1 MSAPFLRVLDSPQ
14 ELAREAAREVVEL
27 LGAALRERGRARLV
41 LAGGSTP
48 RALYRE
54 LAAEPLRSRLDWTRV
69 ECFFGDERCV
79 PPEDERSNYRM
90 ARESLLDP
98 LELDAR
104 AVHRMRGELGPEAGA
119 REYERELERSF
130 GAQPAR
136 FDLILLGLGA
146 DGHTASLFPGD
157 AALAE
162 RELRVA
168 PACAPVEPRDRI
180 TLTLPVLCEAR
191 ALLFLVAGGDKA
203 AALARVLSQEG
214 QDALPAALAR
224 PARGELLWRVDRAAA
239 ALLDAP

>member
-1 MSAPFLRVLDSPQ
+1 MSAPRLRVLDSPA
-14 ELAREAAREVVEL
+14 ELAREAAVEVVEL

-90 ARESLLDP
+90 ARESLLLP
-98 LELDAR
+98 LGLEEAR
-104 AVHRMRGELGPEAGA
+104 VHRMRGELGALAGA
-119 REYERELERSF
+119 HDYERQLDASF

-136 FDLILLGLGA
+136 FDLVLLGLGA

-168 PACAPVEPRDRI
+168 PARAPVEPRQRI
-180 TLTLPVLCEAR
+180 TLTLPVLCAAR
-191 ALLFLVAGGDKA
+191 ALLFLVSGADKA
-203 AALARVLSQEG
+203 AALARVLSEEG
-214 QDALPAALAR
+214 RDPLPAASVR
-224 PARGELLWRVDRAAA
+224 PARGELRWRVDRAAA
-239 ALLDAP
+239 ALLGAP